1 MRKAKTAEPMVY
13 CGPSILHIS
22 RSFTVYAE
30 PPAALLAMA
39 KECPA
44 ITALIVPLS
53 EMAETRRALKTPGT
67 KEAIFYGHILKY
79 IQGGKK

>member
-1 MRKAKTAEPMVY
+1 MKKAKKAEAMVY
-13 CGPSILHIS
+13 CGPSILHVAN
-22 RSFTVYAE
+22 SFTTYAE

-44 ITALIVPLS
+44 ISALIVPVS

-67 KEAIFYGHILKY
+67 KEAILYGHILKY